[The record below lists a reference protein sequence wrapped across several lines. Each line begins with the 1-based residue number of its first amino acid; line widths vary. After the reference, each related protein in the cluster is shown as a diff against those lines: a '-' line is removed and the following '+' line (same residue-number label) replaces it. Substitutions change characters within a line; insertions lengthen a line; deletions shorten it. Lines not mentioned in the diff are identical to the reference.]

1 MNPSARRDR
10 VRVLTRAR
18 THRTNE
24 RLQIVSGTVK
34 YLVDGA
40 IRVELSGGI
49 AGVIPNLHLS
59 DHVGHCEAI
68 RATLSKGSVLKEMLV
83 WTKNDVQKRITLS
96 CKPSLIEAAKSGQL
110 LQARED
116 FTSGTLATVRAA
128 SAPLAC
134 TLV

>member
-1 MNPSARRDR
+1 MLFRS
-10 VRVLTRAR
+10 
-18 THRTNE
+18 
-24 RLQIVSGTVK
+24 
-34 YLVDGA
+34 
-40 IRVELSGGI
+40 VELSGGI
-49 AGVIPNLHLS
+49 AGVLPNPHLS

-83 WTKNDVQKRITLS
+83 WSKNEAQKRITLS

-116 FTSGTLATVRAA
+116 FTSGTLSTVRAA

-134 TLV
+134 EHYKAVAHIVGIPNTGNNSRY